1 MTSAHTDGHAID
13 FHFNHTGQVNDG
25 RNRMKTLLRCNIL
38 IIRSG
43 RIESTVGEG
52 DKMREETEDWR
63 KDTMKEEL
71 GKDTP
76 GENSQSE

>member
-1 MTSAHTDGHAID
+1 
-13 FHFNHTGQVNDG
+13 
-25 RNRMKTLLRCNIL
+25 MKTLLRCNIL

-43 RIESTVGEG
+43 RIESTVRKG
-52 DKMREETEDWR
+52 DKMREETEDRR